1 MMATSFSRDAVLD
14 LIGRRP
20 GIADFEVAIEF
31 FGEGTPGLAVKDVT
45 RALAREGMT
54 RRVLRK
60 DGLLGNWL
68 VEEAARKRG

>member
-1 MMATSFSRDAVLD
+1 MMATPFNQDAVLD

-20 GIADFEVAIEF
+20 GIADYEIAVEF

-45 RALAREGMT
+45 RALARDGVT

-68 VEEAARKRG
+68 AEAARKRG

>member
-1 MMATSFSRDAVLD
+1 MMATPFSREAVID

-20 GIADFEVAIEF
+20 GLADFEIALEF

-45 RALAREGMT
+45 RALAQEGLT
-54 RRVLRK
+54 RRTLRK

-68 VEEAARKRG
+68 AGDAPQRD